1 MVSFLYKKL
10 KKETPLLRAII
21 VLLFSTALMANEIVA
36 VNKNG
41 ATIHPTSYAIGT
53 SGIVIHHY
61 DKEHASIVARAIV
74 VDKDKIR
81 FEVFDAL
88 AQDALP
94 RPKTLPQKGDEVILG
109 YLYDRATI
117 IAPNLATYQAVA
129 SKIDEE
135 LLHPDLFATELSKAK
150 HPVPS
155 REDFK
160 NFCNKYALAKIYIA
174 FKDSSAIVDCY
185 SFQQIGS
192 LQVKSLGKNIKLPF
206 YSRLKEI
213 ESSIFDFFSKKEIQN
228 YDAYYKS
235 LMEQK

>member
-1 MVSFLYKKL
+1 MQRLIIFLLFGSFL
-10 KKETPLLRAII
+10 
-21 VLLFSTALMANEIVA
+21 FANEIVSI
-36 VNKNG
+36 NQNG
-41 ATIHPTSYAIGT
+41 AKIHTTSYPIGT

-61 DKEHASIVARAIV
+61 DKKHASIVARAIV
-74 VDKDKIR
+74 TGVDTIR

-109 YLYDRATI
+109 YLYDRALI
-117 IAPNLATYQAVA
+117 IAPNLATYQAIA
-129 SKIDEE
+129 NKIEE
-135 LLHPDLFATELSKAK
+135 ETLHPDLFATELSKAK

-174 FKDSSAIVDCY
+174 FKDGSAIVDCY

-192 LQVKSLGKNIKLPF
+192 LQVGSLGENIKLPF

-213 ESSIFDFFSKKEIQN
+213 ESSIFDFFGKKEIQN